1 MADDLTPPKSDST
14 SDKELPEWLEEASSD
29 DGSVDDEF
37 DRLRERTAL
46 ASEMYEEMEEMPA
59 KSSSGGFFS
68 RLTPGQRFIIS
79 ILILLNVIVIIIGF
93 LVLTGRIV
101 F

>member
-1 MADDLTPPKSDST
+1 MADDWTPPKSDSV
-14 SDKELPEWLEEASSD
+14 SDKEMPEWLEEASGD
-29 DGSVDDEF
+29 DGSADDEF

-59 KSSSGGFFS
+59 KSSSDGFFS

-79 ILILLNVIVIIIGF
+79 ILILLNVIVIIIAF
-93 LVLTGRIV
+93 LVITGRII

>member
-1 MADDLTPPKSDST
+1 MADELNPQSEPA
-14 SDKELPEWLEEASSD
+14 SDKEMPEWLEEASSGD
-29 DGSVDDEF
+29 STADDEF

-59 KSSSGGFFS
+59 RGGSGGFFS

-79 ILILLNVIVIIIGF
+79 ILILLNVVVIIIGF
-93 LVLTGRIV
+93 LVITGRIV

>member
-1 MADDLTPPKSDST
+1 MADDLTPPQSDST
-14 SDKELPEWLEEASSD
+14 SNKELPEWLAEASGD

-59 KSSSGGFFS
+59 KSSAGSFFS

-79 ILILLNVIVIIIGF
+79 MKISP
-93 LVLTGRIV
+93 VLRQNQNCPQ
-101 F
+101 